1 MKLTYDMLQL
11 KVLTF
16 NAVQENTYILYNEL
30 KECIII
36 DPGCY
41 SDEEKATLKSF
52 IEENKLIP
60 KFPSSIPLSV

>member
-41 SDEEKATLKSF
+41 SDEISTTARACLAA
-52 IEENKLIP
+52 IHWY
-60 KFPSSIPLSV
+60 SSTQ